1 MVPDLASTVNREVV
15 LQQQIAEKS
24 TQVEA
29 LRAEIVE
36 LNKELKLIAV
46 KKNDQSTNLS
56 DSKKCGKKRGRSAD
70 PSQVVERF

>member
-1 MVPDLASTVNREVV
+1 MNREVV

-36 LNKELKLIAV
+36 LNKELKLIAQERRNKGV
-46 KKNDQSTNLS
+46 SG
-56 DSKKCGKKRGRSAD
+56 DSKMCGKKRERSTN
-70 PSQVVERF
+70 P